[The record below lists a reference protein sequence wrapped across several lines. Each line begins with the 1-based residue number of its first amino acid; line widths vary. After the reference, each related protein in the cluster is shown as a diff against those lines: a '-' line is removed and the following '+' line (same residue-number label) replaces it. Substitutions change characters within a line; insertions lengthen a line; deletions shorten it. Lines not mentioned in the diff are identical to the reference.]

1 VENEMDSLSR
11 MSIQYK
17 FIMPWILPT
26 IGLVYAFIALPAEQ
40 SNTALLVLSLLCAAG
55 LIASWMQAHKFL
67 TVLVLATR
75 SANASA
81 NGDYSYEPSI
91 KGKDELGKLIY
102 TMVNLR
108 NSVKSMTSS
117 KDTSDDAR
125 DNNEKVMA
133 IDKVQAIIEFNMDG
147 TIITANNNFLGAVGY
162 SLDEIQGKHH
172 SIFVEPEYKESNEYH
187 EFWRKLNNGLF
198 ESAEYKRI
206 GKGGKEI
213 WIQASYNPIL
223 DEEGKPYK
231 VVKFATDVTEQKRNN
246 IANTRIR
253 RALDSCAESCLMVAD
268 ENYNL
273 VYTNKGVQDMFIT
286 AENDIKKSIPSFS
299 VNNVLGQNIDIFHKD
314 PSYQR
319 GMLDKLTDTHKTQL
333 ELGDRTFALIVNP
346 ILSANNERI
355 GTVVEWTD
363 KTDELARTKRE
374 EAIAA
379 ENARTRSALDVCQAN
394 VMMADDELNIV
405 YLNHSVRDMLTD
417 AQTDIRKDLPNF
429 NVDQLMGFNV
439 DGFHKNPSHQRGMLR
454 DLREVYNTQIIVGG
468 RTFDLV
474 ATPVWD
480 GEKRLGT
487 VVEWQDMTEELARL
501 EKERIITAENA
512 RTKSAL
518 DVCQANVMMAD
529 EELNIVYLNH
539 SVREMLTDAQPDIR
553 KDLPQFDV
561 DKLMGFNVDG
571 FHKNPSHQRGM
582 LRDLRE
588 VYNTQIIVGGRTF
601 NLVATPVWEGETR
614 LGTVVEWQ
622 DMTEQLA
629 FETEQKRMADE
640 NTRVRLAL
648 DACTANTMIA
658 DNDQNVIYTNEA
670 VSGMLRT
677 AESDVRK
684 DLPNFSANQVLGS
697 NIDVF
702 HKNPAH
708 QRQMLTALKDT
719 YRTEIVVGGR
729 TFALIANPIVNA
741 EGQRLGTVVEWND
754 RTEEVSVE
762 NEVDRIIEN
771 ASKGDLSLRATV
783 DDKTGFFK
791 NLCMG
796 LNSLMTISENV
807 INDTA
812 RVLDAMAHGKLD
824 QRIQADYQGIFDKL
838 KQDANA
844 TGERLTDVI
853 GRIRESANTVS
864 TGSTEIAQGNT
875 DLSQRTEEQASSL
888 EETASSM
895 EEMTS
900 SVRQTSENASHAND
914 LAANAQSKAQK
925 GGEVVSK
932 AVGAMEEINTSSKKI
947 ADIIGVIDEIAFQT
961 NLLALNAAVEAAR
974 AGEQGKGFAVVAGE
988 VRNLAQRSAGAA
1000 KEIKDLIRDSVEK
1013 VDNGTDL
1020 VNKSGQTLAEI
1031 VEAVEKVT
1039 TMIKEISS
1047 ASEEQAS
1054 GIEQVNK
1061 AISQMDEMTQQNA
1074 ALVEEA
1080 SAASETMTEQAKNML
1095 DLVGFFKVAGGS
1107 DVQDQP
1113 MSAPQHSG
1121 HSGGFSAQPSTP
1133 AAPISISHKPTTA
1146 SRPVVNDDDDDWQ
1159 EF

>member
-1 VENEMDSLSR
+1 MDSLSR

-17 FIMPWILPT
+17 FIMPWLMPI
-26 IGLVYAFIALPAEQ
+26 IGLVYAFIAIPSEQ
-40 SNTALLVLSLLCAAG
+40 AGNALIVLSLLCAAG

-75 SANASA
+75 SANATA
-81 NGDYSYEPSI
+81 NGDYSYKPST
-91 KGKDELGKLIY
+91 KGKDELAKLIY

-108 NSVKSMTSS
+108 NSVKDILSG
-117 KDTSDDAR
+117 DQDSDIDKQVAKE
-125 DNNEKVMA
+125 NLEKVVA
-133 IDKVQAIIEFNMDG
+133 INKVQAVIEFEMDG
-147 TIITANNNFLGAVGY
+147 TIITANDLFLNAMGY
-162 SLDEIQGKHH
+162 RLEEIQGKHH
-172 SIFVEPEYKESNEYH
+172 SIFVDSEYKNSNEYKD
-187 EFWRKLNNGLF
+187 FWSHLNNGDF
-198 ESAEYKRI
+198 KQEEFKRF
-206 GKGGKEI
+206 GKAGNEI

-223 DEEGKPYK
+223 DEDGKPYK
-231 VVKFATDVTEQKRNN
+231 VVKYAIDITEQRLQRISNN
-246 IANTRIR
+246 RIR

-268 ENYNL
+268 ENYDL
-273 VYTNKGVQDMFIT
+273 VYTNKGVQDMFVT
-286 AENDIKKSIPSFS
+286 AESDIKKSISSFS
-299 VNNVLGQNIDIFHKD
+299 VDNVLGQNIDIFHKN

-319 GMLDKLTDTHKTQL
+319 KMLDSLTGTHSAQL
-333 ELGDRTFALIVNP
+333 ELGGRTFALIVNP
-346 ILSANNERI
+346 IKDEKGDRI

-363 KTDELARTKRE
+363 KT
-374 EAIAA
+374 
-379 ENARTRSALDVCQAN
+379 
-394 VMMADDELNIV
+394 
-405 YLNHSVRDMLTD
+405 
-417 AQTDIRKDLPNF
+417 
-429 NVDQLMGFNV
+429 
-439 DGFHKNPSHQRGMLR
+439 
-454 DLREVYNTQIIVGG
+454 
-468 RTFDLV
+468 
-474 ATPVWD
+474 
-480 GEKRLGT
+480 
-487 VVEWQDMTEELARL
+487 
-501 EKERIITAENA
+501 
-512 RTKSAL
+512 
-518 DVCQANVMMAD
+518 
-529 EELNIVYLNH
+529 
-539 SVREMLTDAQPDIR
+539 
-553 KDLPQFDV
+553 
-561 DKLMGFNVDG
+561 
-571 FHKNPSHQRGM
+571 
-582 LRDLRE
+582 
-588 VYNTQIIVGGRTF
+588 
-601 NLVATPVWEGETR
+601 
-614 LGTVVEWQ
+614 
-622 DMTEQLA
+622 EQLA
-629 FETEQKRMADE
+629 QEAEQKRIADE
-640 NTRVRLAL
+640 NSRVRLAL

-670 VSGMLRT
+670 VAGMLRV

-684 DLPNFSANQVLGS
+684 DLPNFSANTVLGS
-697 NIDVF
+697 NIDIF

-708 QRQMLTALKDT
+708 QRQMLSALKDT
-719 YRTEIVVGGR
+719 YRTQIVVGGR
-729 TFALIANPIVNA
+729 TFALIANPIVSP
-741 EGQRLGTVVEWND
+741 EGERLGTVVEWND

-762 NEVDRIIEN
+762 REVDNIIE
-771 ASKGDLSLRATV
+771 AAGKGDLSRRASI
-783 DDKTGFFK
+783 DDKSGFFK
-791 NLCMG
+791 SLSMG

-824 QRIQADYQGIFDKL
+824 ERIEAEYQGIFGKL

-925 GGEVVSK
+925 GGEVVSR

-1031 VEAVEKVT
+1031 VEAVEKVN

-1095 DLVGFFKVAGGS
+1095 ELVGFFKVASGS
-1107 DVQDQP
+1107 DVHASP
-1113 MSAPQHSG
+1113 MMSHGHMNHASPAPKAPVSSAP
-1121 HSGGFSAQPSTP
+1121 SAPSSP
-1133 AAPISISHKPTTA
+1133 A
-1146 SRPVVNDDDDDWQ
+1146 SRPVVKDDDDDWQ

>member
-1 VENEMDSLSR
+1 MDSLSR
-11 MSIQYK
+11 ISIQYK
-17 FIMPWILPT
+17 FIAPWILPA
-26 IGLVYAFIALPAEQ
+26 IGLIYAFAAIPSEQ
-40 SNTALLVLSLLCAAG
+40 SSTPMIVLALLCLAG
-55 LIASWMQAHKFL
+55 LIASWLQAHKYL
-67 TVLVLATR
+67 TVLVFATR
-75 SANASA
+75 SANATA
-81 NGDYSYEPSI
+81 NGDYAYEPPM
-91 KGKDELGKLIY
+91 KGKDELAKLIY

-108 NSVKSMTSS
+108 NSVRSMKGGAS
-117 KDTSDDAR
+117 DTSGDSSHEMESKLQAV
-125 DNNEKVMA
+125 E
-133 IDKVQAIIEFNMDG
+133 KVQAVIEFNMDG
-147 TIITANNNFLGAVGY
+147 TIISANNNFLNALGY
-162 SLDEIQGKHH
+162 TLDEIKGKHH
-172 SIFVEPEYKESNEYH
+172 SIFVEPEFKESAEYRA
-187 EFWRKLNNGLF
+187 FWQRLNNGEF
-198 ESAEYKRI
+198 EASEYKRI
-206 GKGGKEI
+206 GKSGNEV
-213 WIQASYNPIL
+213 WIHASYNPIK
-223 DEEGKPYK
+223 DAEGKPYK
-231 VVKFATDVTEQKRNN
+231 VVKFATDITEQKLNN
-246 IANTRIR
+246 ISNFRIR

-268 ENYNL
+268 ENYDL

-286 AENDIKKSIPSFS
+286 AESDIKQSIPSFS
-299 VNNVLGQNIDIFHKD
+299 SDKVLGQNIDIFHKN

-319 GMLDKLTDTHKTQL
+319 EMLNKLTGTHKAEL
-333 ELGDRTFALIVNP
+333 ELGARTFGLIVNP
-346 ILSANNERI
+346 ITDENGNRI

-363 KTDELARTKRE
+363 RTDELARIERE
-374 EAIAA
+374 EKIAA

-394 VMMADDELNIV
+394 VMMADEDLNIV
-405 YLNHSVRDMLTD
+405 YLNHSVKEMLVD
-417 AQTDIRKDLPNF
+417 AQDDIRKDLPGF
-429 NVDQLMGFNV
+429 DAQKLMGFNV
-439 DGFHKNPSHQRGMLR
+439 DGFHKNPSHQRNMLR
-454 DLREVYNTQIIVGG
+454 DLRDMYNTQIVVGG

-487 VVEWQDMTEELARL
+487 VVEW
-501 EKERIITAENA
+501 N
-512 RTKSAL
+512 
-518 DVCQANVMMAD
+518 
-529 EELNIVYLNH
+529 
-539 SVREMLTDAQPDIR
+539 
-553 KDLPQFDV
+553 
-561 DKLMGFNVDG
+561 
-571 FHKNPSHQRGM
+571 
-582 LRDLRE
+582 
-588 VYNTQIIVGGRTF
+588 
-601 NLVATPVWEGETR
+601 
-614 LGTVVEWQ
+614 

-629 FETEQKRMADE
+629 FDKEQKRISDE

-648 DACTANTMIA
+648 DACSSNTMIA
-658 DNDQNVIYTNEA
+658 DNNQDIIYTNQA
-670 VSGMLRT
+670 VTDMLHT
-677 AESDVRK
+677 AEADVRK
-684 DLPNFSANQVLGS
+684 DLPNFTASKVVGS

-708 QRQMLTALKDT
+708 QRQMLGALKDT
-719 YRTEIVVGGR
+719 YRTQIVVGGR
-729 TFALIANPIVNA
+729 TFALIANPIINS
-741 EGQRLGTVVEWND
+741 EGERLGTVVEWND
-754 RTEEVSVE
+754 RTEEVAVE
-762 NEVDRIIEN
+762 NEVDAIIDS
-771 ASKGDLSLRATV
+771 AGKGDLSRRAST
-783 DDKTGFFK
+783 DDKSGFFK

-796 LNSLMTISENV
+796 LNSLMSISENV

-824 QRIQADYQGIFDKL
+824 ERIEADYQGIFDKL

-853 GRIRESANTVS
+853 GRIREAANTVS

-900 SVRQTSENASHAND
+900 SVRQTSENASHANG
-914 LAANAQSKAQK
+914 LAANAQEKAQK
-925 GGEVVSK
+925 GGEVVSQ
-932 AVGAMEEINTSSKKI
+932 AVGAMEEINSSSKKI

-1031 VEAVEKVT
+1031 VDAVEKVT

-1074 ALVEEA
+1074 ALVEQA

-1095 DLVGFFKVAGGS
+1095 DLVGFFKVASGGDMS
-1107 DVQDQP
+1107 SMAP
-1113 MSAPQHSG
+1113 MSMPSHGAPTL
-1121 HSGGFSAQPSTP
+1121 SAVPKANQSP
-1133 AAPISISHKPTTA
+1133 APKPPAA
-1146 SRPVVNDDDDDWQ
+1146 SRPAVSDDDDDWQ

>member
-1 VENEMDSLSR
+1 MDSLSR

-17 FIMPWILPT
+17 FIMPWLMPI
-26 IGLVYAFIALPAEQ
+26 IGLVYAFIAIPSEQ
-40 SNTALLVLSLLCAAG
+40 AGNALIVLSLLCAAG

-75 SANASA
+75 SANATA
-81 NGDYSYEPSI
+81 NGDYSYKPST
-91 KGKDELGKLIY
+91 KGKDELAKLIY

-108 NSVKSMTSS
+108 NSVKDILSG
-117 KDTSDDAR
+117 DQDSDIDKQVAKE
-125 DNNEKVMA
+125 NLEKVVA
-133 IDKVQAIIEFNMDG
+133 INKVQAVIEFEMDG
-147 TIITANNNFLGAVGY
+147 TIITANDLFLNAMGY
-162 SLDEIQGKHH
+162 RLEEIQGKHH
-172 SIFVEPEYKESNEYH
+172 SIFVDSEYKNSNEYKD
-187 EFWRKLNNGLF
+187 FWSHLNNGDF
-198 ESAEYKRI
+198 KQEEFKRF
-206 GKGGKEI
+206 GKAGNEI

-223 DEEGKPYK
+223 DEDGKPYK
-231 VVKFATDVTEQKRNN
+231 VVKYAIDITEQRLQRISNN
-246 IANTRIR
+246 RIR

-268 ENYNL
+268 ENYDL
-273 VYTNKGVQDMFIT
+273 VYTNKGVQDMFVT
-286 AENDIKKSIPSFS
+286 AESDIKKSISSFS
-299 VNNVLGQNIDIFHKD
+299 VDNVLGQNIDIFHKN

-319 GMLDKLTDTHKTQL
+319 KMLDSLTDTHSAQL
-333 ELGDRTFALIVNP
+333 ELGGRTFALIVNP
-346 ILSANNERI
+346 IKDEKGDRI

-363 KTDELARTKRE
+363 KT
-374 EAIAA
+374 
-379 ENARTRSALDVCQAN
+379 
-394 VMMADDELNIV
+394 
-405 YLNHSVRDMLTD
+405 
-417 AQTDIRKDLPNF
+417 
-429 NVDQLMGFNV
+429 
-439 DGFHKNPSHQRGMLR
+439 
-454 DLREVYNTQIIVGG
+454 
-468 RTFDLV
+468 
-474 ATPVWD
+474 
-480 GEKRLGT
+480 
-487 VVEWQDMTEELARL
+487 
-501 EKERIITAENA
+501 
-512 RTKSAL
+512 
-518 DVCQANVMMAD
+518 
-529 EELNIVYLNH
+529 
-539 SVREMLTDAQPDIR
+539 
-553 KDLPQFDV
+553 
-561 DKLMGFNVDG
+561 
-571 FHKNPSHQRGM
+571 
-582 LRDLRE
+582 
-588 VYNTQIIVGGRTF
+588 
-601 NLVATPVWEGETR
+601 
-614 LGTVVEWQ
+614 
-622 DMTEQLA
+622 EQLA
-629 FETEQKRMADE
+629 QEAEQKRIADE
-640 NTRVRLAL
+640 NSRVRLAL

-670 VSGMLRT
+670 VAGMLRV

-684 DLPNFSANQVLGS
+684 DLPNFSANTVLGS
-697 NIDVF
+697 NIDIF

-708 QRQMLTALKDT
+708 QRQMLSALKDT
-719 YRTEIVVGGR
+719 YRTQIVVGGR
-729 TFALIANPIVNA
+729 TFALIANPIVSP
-741 EGQRLGTVVEWND
+741 EGERLGTVVEWND

-762 NEVDRIIEN
+762 REVDNIIE
-771 ASKGDLSLRATV
+771 AAGKGDLSRRASI
-783 DDKTGFFK
+783 DDKSGFFK
-791 NLCMG
+791 SLSMG

-824 QRIQADYQGIFDKL
+824 ERIEAEYQGIFGKL

-1031 VEAVEKVT
+1031 VEAVEKVN

-1095 DLVGFFKVAGGS
+1095 ELVGFFKVASGS
-1107 DVQDQP
+1107 DVHASP
-1113 MSAPQHSG
+1113 MMSHGHMNHASPAPKAPVSSAP
-1121 HSGGFSAQPSTP
+1121 SAPSSP
-1133 AAPISISHKPTTA
+1133 A
-1146 SRPVVNDDDDDWQ
+1146 SRPVVKDDDDDWQ

>member
-1 VENEMDSLSR
+1 MDSLSR

-17 FIMPWILPT
+17 FIMPWLMPI
-26 IGLVYAFIALPAEQ
+26 IGLVYAFIAIPSEQ
-40 SNTALLVLSLLCAAG
+40 AGNALIVLSLLCAAG

-75 SANASA
+75 SANATA
-81 NGDYSYEPSI
+81 NGDYSYKPSI
-91 KGKDELGKLIY
+91 KGKDELAKLIY

-108 NSVKSMTSS
+108 NSVKDILSG
-117 KDTSDDAR
+117 DQDSDIDKQVAKE
-125 DNNEKVMA
+125 NLEKVVA
-133 IDKVQAIIEFNMDG
+133 INKVQAVIEFEMDG
-147 TIITANNNFLGAVGY
+147 TIITANDLFLNAMGY
-162 SLDEIQGKHH
+162 RLEEIQGKHH
-172 SIFVEPEYKESNEYH
+172 SIFVDSEYKNSNEYKD
-187 EFWRKLNNGLF
+187 FWSHLNNGDF
-198 ESAEYKRI
+198 KQEEFKRF
-206 GKGGKEI
+206 GKAGNEI

-223 DEEGKPYK
+223 DEDGKPYK
-231 VVKFATDVTEQKRNN
+231 VVKYAIDITEQRLQRISNN
-246 IANTRIR
+246 RIR

-268 ENYNL
+268 ENYDL
-273 VYTNKGVQDMFIT
+273 VYTNKGVQDMFVT
-286 AENDIKKSIPSFS
+286 AESDIKKSISSFS
-299 VNNVLGQNIDIFHKD
+299 VDNVLGQNIDIFHKN

-319 GMLDKLTDTHKTQL
+319 KMLDSLTDTHSAQL
-333 ELGDRTFALIVNP
+333 ELGGRTFALIVNP
-346 ILSANNERI
+346 IKDEKGDRI

-363 KTDELARTKRE
+363 KT
-374 EAIAA
+374 
-379 ENARTRSALDVCQAN
+379 
-394 VMMADDELNIV
+394 
-405 YLNHSVRDMLTD
+405 
-417 AQTDIRKDLPNF
+417 
-429 NVDQLMGFNV
+429 
-439 DGFHKNPSHQRGMLR
+439 
-454 DLREVYNTQIIVGG
+454 
-468 RTFDLV
+468 
-474 ATPVWD
+474 
-480 GEKRLGT
+480 
-487 VVEWQDMTEELARL
+487 
-501 EKERIITAENA
+501 
-512 RTKSAL
+512 
-518 DVCQANVMMAD
+518 
-529 EELNIVYLNH
+529 
-539 SVREMLTDAQPDIR
+539 
-553 KDLPQFDV
+553 
-561 DKLMGFNVDG
+561 
-571 FHKNPSHQRGM
+571 
-582 LRDLRE
+582 
-588 VYNTQIIVGGRTF
+588 
-601 NLVATPVWEGETR
+601 
-614 LGTVVEWQ
+614 
-622 DMTEQLA
+622 EQLA
-629 FETEQKRMADE
+629 QEAEQKRIADE
-640 NTRVRLAL
+640 NSRVRLAL

-670 VSGMLRT
+670 VAGMLRV

-684 DLPNFSANQVLGS
+684 DLPNFSANTVLGS
-697 NIDVF
+697 NIDIF

-708 QRQMLTALKDT
+708 QRQMLSALKDT
-719 YRTEIVVGGR
+719 YRTQIVVGGR
-729 TFALIANPIVNA
+729 TFALIANPIVSP
-741 EGQRLGTVVEWND
+741 EGERLGTVVEWND

-762 NEVDRIIEN
+762 REVDNIIE
-771 ASKGDLSLRATV
+771 AAGKGDLSRRASI
-783 DDKTGFFK
+783 DDKSGFFK
-791 NLCMG
+791 SLSMG

-824 QRIQADYQGIFDKL
+824 ERIEAEYQGIFGKL

-1031 VEAVEKVT
+1031 VEAVEKVN

-1095 DLVGFFKVAGGS
+1095 ELVGFFKVASGS
-1107 DVQDQP
+1107 DVHASP
-1113 MSAPQHSG
+1113 MMSHGHMNHASPAPKAPVSSAP
-1121 HSGGFSAQPSTP
+1121 SAPSSP
-1133 AAPISISHKPTTA
+1133 A
-1146 SRPVVNDDDDDWQ
+1146 SRPVVKDDDDDWQ

>member
-1 VENEMDSLSR
+1 
-11 MSIQYK
+11 
-17 FIMPWILPT
+17 MPWILPLV
-26 IGLVYAFIALPAEQ
+26 GLVYAFITIPQEQAGNALI
-40 SNTALLVLSLLCAAG
+40 VLSLLCLAG
-55 LIASWMQAHKFL
+55 LIAHWMQAHKLL

-75 SANASA
+75 SANATA
-81 NGDYSYEPSI
+81 NGDYSYDPST
-91 KGKDELGKLIY
+91 KGKDELAKLIY
-102 TMVNLR
+102 TLVNLR
-108 NSVKSMTSS
+108 NSIKGIVSS
-117 KDTSDDAR
+117 TDTS
-125 DNNEKVMA
+125 NQKENEAKVFA

-147 TIITANNNFLGAVGY
+147 TIITANHNFLSVMGY
-162 SLDEIQGKHH
+162 TLDEVKGKHH
-172 SIFVEPEYKESNEYH
+172 SIFVEPSFKESNEYRM
-187 EFWRKLNNGLF
+187 FWEKLNSGEF
-198 ESAEYKRI
+198 ESEEYKRI
-206 GKGGKEI
+206 GKGGKEV
-213 WIQASYNPIL
+213 WIQASYNPVL
-223 DEEGKPYK
+223 GEDGKPYK
-231 VVKFATDVTEQKRNN
+231 VIKFATNVTRQKNES
-246 IANTRIR
+246 ISNTRIK

-268 ENYNL
+268 EEYNL
-273 VYTNKGVQDMFIT
+273 VYTNKGVKDMFVT

-299 VNNVLGQNIDIFHKD
+299 VDKVLGQNIDIFHKD

-319 GMLDKLTDTHKTQL
+319 SMLDKLSGTHETQL
-333 ELGDRTFALIVNP
+333 NLGGRTFSLIVNP
-346 ILSANNERI
+346 VLSAEGKRI

-363 KTDELARTKRE
+363 KTEEIARTERE
-374 EAIAA
+374 EKISA
-379 ENARTRSALDVCQAN
+379 ENSRTRSALDVCQAN
-394 VMMADDELNIV
+394 VMMADEELNIV
-405 YLNHSVRDMLTD
+405 YLNDSVREMLND
-417 AQTDIRKDLPNF
+417 AQSDIKKDLPNF
-429 NVDQLMGFNV
+429 DVKNLMGFNV

-454 DLREVYNTQIIVGG
+454 DLRDVYKTNIVVGG
-468 RTFDLV
+468 RTFNLV
-474 ATPVWD
+474 ATPVWQD
-480 GEKRLGT
+480 EKRLGT
-487 VVEWQDMTEELARL
+487 VVEWRDLTEALASEAEL
-501 EKERIITAENA
+501 KRIGDENA
-512 RTKSAL
+512 RTRSAL

-529 EELNIVYLNH
+529 EELNIVYLND
-539 SVREMLTDAQPDIR
+539 SVLEMLSDAESDIK
-553 KDLPQFDV
+553 KDLPNFDV
-561 DKLMGFNVDG
+561 KNLMGFNVDG

-582 LRDLRE
+582 LSELRD
-588 VYNTQIIVGGRTF
+588 VYKTKIVVGGRTF
-601 NLVATPVWEGETR
+601 NLVATPVWQDEKR
-614 LGTVVEWQ
+614 LGTVVEWL
-622 DMTEQLA
+622 DLTEQLT
-629 FETEQKRMADE
+629 FEAEQKRTADE

-648 DACTANTMIA
+648 DACSANTMIA

-670 VSGMLRT
+670 VAGMLRI

-684 DLPNFSANQVLGS
+684 DLPQFSASQVLGS
-697 NIDVF
+697 NIDIF

-708 QRQMLTALKDT
+708 QRQMLAALKDT
-719 YRTEIVVGGR
+719 YKTQIVVGGR
-729 TFALIANPIVNA
+729 TFSLIASPIVNP
-741 EGQRLGTVVEWND
+741 EGERLGTVVEWSD

-762 NEVDRIIEN
+762 REVDNIIES
-771 ASKGDLSLRATV
+771 ASKGELSLRATV
-783 DDKTGFFK
+783 DDKSGFFK

-824 QRIQADYQGIFDKL
+824 ERIEADYQGIFGKL

-900 SVRQTSENASHAND
+900 SVRQTSENASHANN
-914 LAANAQSKAQK
+914 LAANAQDKAQK
-925 GGEVVSK
+925 GGQVVSK

-1031 VEAVEKVT
+1031 VEAVEKVN

-1095 DLVGFFKVAGGS
+1095 DLVGFFKVASGS
-1107 DVQDQP
+1107 DVQSP
-1113 MSAPQHSG
+1113 MAMHQSSG
-1121 HSGGFSAQPSTP
+1121 HHGGGQSSINKPRASTAQT
-1133 AAPISISHKPTTA
+1133 HKPSTA
-1146 SRPVVNDDDDDWQ
+1146 SRPVVKDDDDDWQ

>member
-1 VENEMDSLSR
+1 MDSLSR

-17 FIMPWILPT
+17 FIMPWLMPI
-26 IGLVYAFIALPAEQ
+26 IGLVYAFIAIPSEQ
-40 SNTALLVLSLLCAAG
+40 AGNALIVLSLLCAAG

-75 SANASA
+75 SANATA
-81 NGDYSYEPSI
+81 NGDYSYKPSI
-91 KGKDELGKLIY
+91 KGKDELAKLIY

-108 NSVKSMTSS
+108 NSVKDILSG
-117 KDTSDDAR
+117 DQDSDIDKQVAKENS
-125 DNNEKVMA
+125 DKVVA
-133 IDKVQAIIEFNMDG
+133 INKVQAVIEFEMDG
-147 TIITANNNFLGAVGY
+147 TIITANDLFLNAMGY
-162 SLDEIQGKHH
+162 TLEEIQGKHH
-172 SIFVEPEYKESNEYH
+172 SIFVDSEYKNSNEYKD
-187 EFWRKLNNGLF
+187 FWSHLNNGDF
-198 ESAEYKRI
+198 KQEEFKRF
-206 GKGGKEI
+206 GKAGNEI
-213 WIQASYNPIL
+213 WIQASYNPII
-223 DEEGKPYK
+223 DEHGKPYK
-231 VVKFATDVTEQKRNN
+231 VVKYAIDITEQRLQRISNN
-246 IANTRIR
+246 RIR

-268 ENYNL
+268 ENYDL
-273 VYTNKGVQDMFIT
+273 VYTNKGVQDMFVT
-286 AENDIKKSIPSFS
+286 AESDIKKSISSFS
-299 VNNVLGQNIDIFHKD
+299 VDNVLGQNIDIFHKN

-319 GMLDKLTDTHKTQL
+319 KMLDSLTDTHSAQL

-346 ILSANNERI
+346 IKDEKGNRI

-363 KTDELARTKRE
+363 KTEQLAQEAEQKRIADE
-374 EAIAA
+374 
-379 ENARTRSALDVCQAN
+379 NSRTRSALDVCQAN
-394 VMMADDELNIV
+394 VMMADEDLNIV
-405 YLNHSVRDMLTD
+405 YLNNSVREMLTD
-417 AQTDIRKDLPNF
+417 AQTDIKKDLPNF
-429 NVDQLMGFNV
+429 DVSKLMGFNV
-439 DGFHKNPSHQRGMLR
+439 DGFHKNPAHQRGMLAELK
-454 DLREVYNTQIIVGG
+454 DVYNTKIVVGG

-474 ATPVWD
+474 ATPVWQGD
-480 GEKRLGT
+480 KRLGT
-487 VVEWQDMTEELARL
+487 VVEW
-501 EKERIITAENA
+501 
-512 RTKSAL
+512 
-518 DVCQANVMMAD
+518 
-529 EELNIVYLNH
+529 
-539 SVREMLTDAQPDIR
+539 
-553 KDLPQFDV
+553 KDL
-561 DKLMGFNVDG
+561 
-571 FHKNPSHQRGM
+571 
-582 LRDLRE
+582 
-588 VYNTQIIVGGRTF
+588 
-601 NLVATPVWEGETR
+601 
-614 LGTVVEWQ
+614 
-622 DMTEQLA
+622 TEQLA
-629 FETEQKRMADE
+629 FEAEQKRIADE
-640 NTRVRLAL
+640 NSRVRLAL

-670 VSGMLRT
+670 VAGMLRV

-684 DLPNFSANQVLGS
+684 DLPNFSANTVLGS
-697 NIDVF
+697 NIDIF

-708 QRQMLTALKDT
+708 QRQMLSALKDT
-719 YRTEIVVGGR
+719 YRTQIVVGGR
-729 TFALIANPIVNA
+729 TFALIANPIVSP
-741 EGQRLGTVVEWND
+741 EGERLGTVVEWND

-762 NEVDRIIEN
+762 REVDNIIE
-771 ASKGDLSLRATV
+771 AAGKGDLSRRASI
-783 DDKTGFFK
+783 DDKSGFFK
-791 NLCMG
+791 SLSMG

-824 QRIQADYQGIFDKL
+824 ERIEAEYQGIFGKL

-1031 VEAVEKVT
+1031 VEAVEKVN

-1095 DLVGFFKVAGGS
+1095 DLVGFFKVASGS
-1107 DVQDQP
+1107 DVHASP
-1113 MSAPQHSG
+1113 MMSHGHMNHASPAPKAPVPSAP
-1121 HSGGFSAQPSTP
+1121 SAPSSP
-1133 AAPISISHKPTTA
+1133 A
-1146 SRPVVNDDDDDWQ
+1146 SRPVVKDDDDDWQ

>member
-1 VENEMDSLSR
+1 MDSLSR

-17 FIMPWILPT
+17 FIMPWVLPL
-26 IGLVYAFIALPAEQ
+26 IGLIYAFISIPQEQAGSALI
-40 SNTALLVLSLLCAAG
+40 VLSLLCAAG
-55 LIASWMQAHKFL
+55 LIAHWMQAHKLL
-67 TVLVLATR
+67 TVLLLATR
-75 SANASA
+75 SANATA
-81 NGDYSYEPSI
+81 NGDYSYEPST
-91 KGKDELGKLIY
+91 KGQDELAKLIY

-108 NSVKSMTSS
+108 NSIRGMSS
-117 KDTSDDAR
+117 SHTGSSDDMLLEAL
-125 DNNEKVMA
+125 DVCNANVMVA
-133 IDKVQAIIEFNMDG
+133 DMNFNIKYMNKSVLDMMETAEEDIKKELPNFDTTKLIGSNIDVFHKNPAHQRGMV
-147 TIITANNNFLGAVGY
+147 
-162 SLDEIQGKHH
+162 S
-172 SIFVEPEYKESNEYH
+172 
-187 EFWRKLNNGLF
+187 KL
-198 ESAEYKRI
+198 SSTY
-206 GKGGKEI
+206 
-213 WIQASYNPIL
+213 
-223 DEEGKPYK
+223 
-231 VVKFATDVTEQKRNN
+231 
-246 IANTRIR
+246 NTRITVGGR
-253 RALDSCAESCLMVAD
+253 V
-268 ENYNL
+268 
-273 VYTNKGVQDMFIT
+273 
-286 AENDIKKSIPSFS
+286 FS
-299 VNNVLGQNIDIFHKD
+299 
-314 PSYQR
+314 
-319 GMLDKLTDTHKTQL
+319 
-333 ELGDRTFALIVNP
+333 LIANP
-346 ILSANNERI
+346 ISSSKGERL
-355 GTVVEWTD
+355 GTVVEWKD
-363 KTDELARTKRE
+363 MTDELQFQEKTEKLAS
-374 EAIAA
+374 

-394 VMMADDELNIV
+394 VMMADENLNIV
-405 YLNHSVRDMLTD
+405 YLNNSVREMLTE
-417 AQTDIRKDLPNF
+417 AQPDIKKDLPNF
-429 NVDQLMGFNV
+429 DVGNLMGFNV
-439 DGFHKNPSHQRGMLR
+439 DGFHKNPAHQRGMLAE
-454 DLREVYNTQIIVGG
+454 LKQVYNTKIVVGG

-474 ATPVWD
+474 ATPVWQD
-480 GEKRLGT
+480 QKRLGT
-487 VVEWQDMTEELARL
+487 VVEW
-501 EKERIITAENA
+501 
-512 RTKSAL
+512 
-518 DVCQANVMMAD
+518 
-529 EELNIVYLNH
+529 
-539 SVREMLTDAQPDIR
+539 
-553 KDLPQFDV
+553 KDL
-561 DKLMGFNVDG
+561 
-571 FHKNPSHQRGM
+571 
-582 LRDLRE
+582 
-588 VYNTQIIVGGRTF
+588 
-601 NLVATPVWEGETR
+601 
-614 LGTVVEWQ
+614 
-622 DMTEQLA
+622 TEQLA
-629 FETEQKRMADE
+629 FEAEQKRISDE

-648 DACTANTMIA
+648 DACSANTMIA

-670 VSGMLRT
+670 VAGMLRV

-684 DLPNFSANQVLGS
+684 DLPNFTASKVLGS
-697 NIDVF
+697 NIDIF

-708 QRQMLTALKDT
+708 QRQMLSALKDT

-729 TFALIANPIVNA
+729 TFSLIANPIVNPDG
-741 EGQRLGTVVEWND
+741 ERLGTVVEWND

-762 NEVDRIIEN
+762 REVDNIIES
-771 ASKGDLSLRATV
+771 AGRGELSLRATV
-783 DDKTGFFK
+783 EDKSGFFK

-824 QRIQADYQGIFDKL
+824 ERIEADYQGIFGKL
-838 KQDANA
+838 KQDAND

-900 SVRQTSENASHAND
+900 SVRQTSENASHANN
-914 LAANAQSKAQK
+914 LAANAQEKAQK

-947 ADIIGVIDEIAFQT
+947 SDIIGVIDEIAFQT

-1031 VEAVEKVT
+1031 VEAVEKVN

-1095 DLVGFFKVAGGS
+1095 DLVGFFKVASGS
-1107 DVQDQP
+1107 DVHNP
-1113 MSAPQHSG
+1113 MGHQTAIMSHSSPKPSQAKSSAS
-1121 HSGGFSAQPSTP
+1121 STN
-1133 AAPISISHKPTTA
+1133 SHKPSTA
-1146 SRPVVNDDDDDWQ
+1146 SRPVVKDDDDDWQ

>member
-1 VENEMDSLSR
+1 MDSLSR

-17 FIMPWILPT
+17 FIMPWVLPL
-26 IGLVYAFIALPAEQ
+26 IGLVYAFISIPQEQAGNALII
-40 SNTALLVLSLLCAAG
+40 LSLLCAAG
-55 LIASWMQAHKFL
+55 LIAHWMQAHKLL
-67 TVLVLATR
+67 TVLLLATR
-75 SANASA
+75 SANATA
-81 NGDYSYEPSI
+81 NGDYGYEPTT
-91 KGKDELGKLIY
+91 KGKDELAKLIY

-108 NSVKSMTSS
+108 NSVKSIASS
-117 KDTSDDAR
+117 SADLDSSNLKEDT
-125 DNNEKVMA
+125 EKVAA

-147 TIITANNNFLGAVGY
+147 TIITANKNFLGAVGY
-162 SLDEIQGKHH
+162 SLEEIQGKHH
-172 SIFVEPEYKESNEYH
+172 SIFVDSQFKASNEYQD
-187 EFWRKLNNGLF
+187 FWRKLNNGEF
-198 ESAEYKRI
+198 ESAEYKRV

-213 WIQASYNPIL
+213 WIQASYNPIIGK
-223 DEEGKPYK
+223 DGKPYK
-231 VVKFATDVTEQKRNN
+231 VIKFATDITQQKIDN
-246 IANTRIR
+246 ISNTRIR

-268 ENYNL
+268 ENYDL

-286 AENDIKKSIPSFS
+286 AESDIKKSIPSFS
-299 VNNVLGQNIDIFHKD
+299 VDNVLGKNIDIFHKD

-319 GMLDKLTDTHKTQL
+319 SMLDKLSDTYKTKL
-333 ELGDRTFALIVNP
+333 ELGDRTFSLIVNP
-346 ILSANNERI
+346 ILSEEGARI

-363 KTDELARTKRE
+363 KTEEIARTEKE
-374 EAIAA
+374 EKISA

-394 VMMADDELNIV
+394 VMMADENLNIV
-405 YLNHSVRDMLTD
+405 YLNNSVREMLTE
-417 AQTDIRKDLPNF
+417 AQPDIKKDLPSF
-429 NVDQLMGFNV
+429 DVSKLMGFNV
-439 DGFHKNPSHQRGMLR
+439 DGFHKNPAHQRGMLA
-454 DLREVYNTQIIVGG
+454 DLKDVYNTKIVVGG

-474 ATPVWD
+474 ATPVWQD
-480 GEKRLGT
+480 QKRLGT
-487 VVEWQDMTEELARL
+487 VVEWKD
-501 EKERIITAENA
+501 
-512 RTKSAL
+512 
-518 DVCQANVMMAD
+518 
-529 EELNIVYLNH
+529 
-539 SVREMLTDAQPDIR
+539 LTD
-553 KDLPQFDV
+553 
-561 DKLMGFNVDG
+561 
-571 FHKNPSHQRGM
+571 
-582 LRDLRE
+582 
-588 VYNTQIIVGGRTF
+588 
-601 NLVATPVWEGETR
+601 
-614 LGTVVEWQ
+614 
-622 DMTEQLA
+622 QLA
-629 FETEQKRMADE
+629 FEAEQKRISDE

-648 DACTANTMIA
+648 DACSANTMIA

-670 VSGMLRT
+670 VSGMLRI

-684 DLPNFSANQVLGS
+684 DLPNFTASKVLGS
-697 NIDVF
+697 NIDIF

-708 QRQMLTALKDT
+708 QRQMLSALKDT
-719 YRTEIVVGGR
+719 YRTQIVVGGR
-729 TFALIANPIVNA
+729 TFSLIANPIINP
-741 EGQRLGTVVEWND
+741 EGERLGTVVEWND
-754 RTEEVSVE
+754 RTEEVAVE
-762 NEVDRIIEN
+762 REVDNIIES
-771 ASKGDLSLRATV
+771 AGKGELSLRATV
-783 DDKTGFFK
+783 EDKSGFFK

-824 QRIQADYQGIFDKL
+824 ERIEADYQGIFGKL
-838 KQDANA
+838 KQDAND

-900 SVRQTSENASHAND
+900 SVRQTSENASHANN
-914 LAANAQSKAQK
+914 LAANAQEKAQK

-947 ADIIGVIDEIAFQT
+947 SDIIGVIDEIAFQT

-1031 VEAVEKVT
+1031 VEAVEKVN

-1095 DLVGFFKVAGGS
+1095 DLVGFFKVASGS
-1107 DVQDQP
+1107 DTHNP
-1113 MSAPQHSG
+1113 MGHQSAMMSHS
-1121 HSGGFSAQPSTP
+1121 SKPSQSKSSASSTQ
-1133 AAPISISHKPTTA
+1133 IHKPTTA
-1146 SRPVVNDDDDDWQ
+1146 SRPVVKDDDDDWQ

>member
-1 VENEMDSLSR
+1 MDSLSR

-17 FIMPWILPT
+17 FIMPWILPV
-26 IGLVYAFIALPAEQ
+26 IGLIYAFIAIPSEQ
-40 SNTALLVLSLLCAAG
+40 AGSALIVLSLLCAAG

-75 SANASA
+75 SANATA
-81 NGDYSYEPSI
+81 NGDYSYEPNT
-91 KGKDELGKLIY
+91 KGKDELAKLIY

-108 NSVKSMTSS
+108 NSVKSAISGGL
-117 KDTSDDAR
+117 DSDVERQVAKE
-125 DNNEKVMA
+125 NSEKVVA
-133 IDKVQAIIEFNMDG
+133 INKVQAVIEFEMDG
-147 TIITANNNFLGAVGY
+147 TIITANDKFLDAMGY
-162 SLDEIQGKHH
+162 TLNEVQGKHH
-172 SIFVEPEYKESNEYH
+172 SIFVDSQYKDSNEYRD
-187 EFWRKLNNGLF
+187 FWKHLNNGEF
-198 ESAEYKRI
+198 KQDEFMRI
-206 GKGGKEI
+206 GKAGNEI
-213 WIQASYNPIL
+213 WIQASYNPIIGE
-223 DEEGKPYK
+223 DGKPYK
-231 VVKFATDVTEQKRNN
+231 VIKYASDITQQRIE
-246 IANTRIR
+246 NTTNSRIK

-273 VYTNKGVQDMFIT
+273 VYTNKGVRDMFVT
-286 AENDIKKSIPSFS
+286 AESDIKQSIPSFS
-299 VNNVLGQNIDIFHKD
+299 VDNVLGQNIDIFHKN
-314 PSYQR
+314 PSHQR
-319 GMLDKLTDTHKTQL
+319 KMLDALTDTHSTQL
-333 ELGDRTFALIVNP
+333 ELGSRTFALIVNP
-346 ILSANNERI
+346 INDHNGQRI

-363 KTDELARTKRE
+363 KT
-374 EAIAA
+374 
-379 ENARTRSALDVCQAN
+379 
-394 VMMADDELNIV
+394 
-405 YLNHSVRDMLTD
+405 
-417 AQTDIRKDLPNF
+417 
-429 NVDQLMGFNV
+429 
-439 DGFHKNPSHQRGMLR
+439 
-454 DLREVYNTQIIVGG
+454 
-468 RTFDLV
+468 
-474 ATPVWD
+474 
-480 GEKRLGT
+480 
-487 VVEWQDMTEELARL
+487 
-501 EKERIITAENA
+501 
-512 RTKSAL
+512 
-518 DVCQANVMMAD
+518 
-529 EELNIVYLNH
+529 
-539 SVREMLTDAQPDIR
+539 
-553 KDLPQFDV
+553 
-561 DKLMGFNVDG
+561 
-571 FHKNPSHQRGM
+571 
-582 LRDLRE
+582 
-588 VYNTQIIVGGRTF
+588 
-601 NLVATPVWEGETR
+601 
-614 LGTVVEWQ
+614 
-622 DMTEQLA
+622 EQLA
-629 FETEQKRMADE
+629 IEREQKRIADE
-640 NTRVRLAL
+640 NSRVRLAL

-670 VSGMLRT
+670 VASMLRT
-677 AESDVRK
+677 AEADVRK
-684 DLPNFSANQVLGS
+684 DLPNFSANTVLGS
-697 NIDVF
+697 NIDIF

-708 QRQMLTALKDT
+708 QRQMLSALKST
-719 YRTEIVVGGR
+719 YRTQIVVGGR
-729 TFALIANPIVNA
+729 TFALIANPIVSPDG
-741 EGQRLGTVVEWND
+741 ERLGTVVEWND

-762 NEVDRIIEN
+762 REVDSIIE
-771 ASKGDLSLRATV
+771 AAGKGDLSRRASI
-783 DDKTGFFK
+783 DDKSGFFK
-791 NLCMG
+791 SLSMG

-824 QRIQADYQGIFDKL
+824 ERIESDYQGIFGKL

-914 LAANAQSKAQK
+914 LAANAQTKAQK

-1095 DLVGFFKVAGGS
+1095 DLVGFFKVASGS
-1107 DVQDQP
+1107 DLHSSP
-1113 MSAPQHSG
+1113 MTAPVNMNHGGQGSRPSAP
-1121 HSGGFSAQPSTP
+1121 APS
-1133 AAPISISHKPTTA
+1133 SMSHKPSPA
-1146 SRPVVNDDDDDWQ
+1146 SRPVVKDDDDDWQ

>member
-1 VENEMDSLSR
+1 MDSLSR

-17 FIMPWILPT
+17 FIMPWILPLV
-26 IGLVYAFIALPAEQ
+26 GLVYAFITIPQEQ
-40 SNTALLVLSLLCAAG
+40 AGSSLIVLNLLCLAG
-55 LIASWMQAHKFL
+55 LIAHWMQAHKLL

-75 SANASA
+75 SANATA
-81 NGDYSYEPSI
+81 NGDYSYDPST
-91 KGKDELGKLIY
+91 KGKDELAKLIY

-108 NSVKSMTSS
+108 NSVRTMSSDKSG
-117 KDTSDDAR
+117 
-125 DNNEKVMA
+125 EKEANSEMLL
-133 IDKVQAIIEFNMDG
+133 QALE
-147 TIITANNNFLGAVGY
+147 VC
-162 SLDEIQGKHH
+162 
-172 SIFVEPEYKESNEYH
+172 
-187 EFWRKLNNGLF
+187 
-198 ESAEYKRI
+198 
-206 GKGGKEI
+206 
-213 WIQASYNPIL
+213 
-223 DEEGKPYK
+223 
-231 VVKFATDVTEQKRNN
+231 
-246 IANTRIR
+246 NTNV
-253 RALDSCAESCLMVAD
+253 MVAD
-268 ENYNL
+268 INFNICYM
-273 VYTNKGVQDMFIT
+273 NKSVQEMMTI
-286 AENDIKKSIPSFS
+286 AESDIKQDLPNFDSKNLIG
-299 VNNVLGQNIDIFHKD
+299 NNIDVFHKN
-314 PSYQR
+314 PAHQR
-319 GMLDKLTDTHKTQL
+319 GMVGKLTSTYRTRIVV
-333 ELGDRTFALIVNP
+333 GGRTFSLLANP
-346 ILSANNERI
+346 IFSGSGERL
-355 GTVVEWTD
+355 GTVVEWEDMTAD
-363 KTDELARTKRE
+363 IEQQQKTEKL
-374 EAIAA
+374 AA
-379 ENARTRSALDVCQAN
+379 ENARTR
-394 VMMADDELNIV
+394 
-405 YLNHSVRDMLTD
+405 
-417 AQTDIRKDLPNF
+417 
-429 NVDQLMGFNV
+429 
-439 DGFHKNPSHQRGMLR
+439 
-454 DLREVYNTQIIVGG
+454 
-468 RTFDLV
+468 
-474 ATPVWD
+474 
-480 GEKRLGT
+480 
-487 VVEWQDMTEELARL
+487 
-501 EKERIITAENA
+501 
-512 RTKSAL
+512 SAL

-529 EELNIVYLNH
+529 EELNIVYLNN
-539 SVREMLTDAQPDIR
+539 SVREMMTEAQSDIR
-553 KDLPQFDV
+553 KELPNFDV
-561 DKLMGFNVDG
+561 KELMGFNVDG
-571 FHKNPSHQRGM
+571 FHKNPAHQRNM
-582 LRDLRE
+582 LADLKS
-588 VYNTQIIVGGRTF
+588 VYNTQIVVGGRTF
-601 NLVATPVWEGETR
+601 ALVATPVWQDEKR
-614 LGTVVEWQ
+614 LGTVVEWKDLTEQLVFEAEQKRIGDENARTRSALDVCQANVMMADAELNIVYLNSSVKEMLSDAESDIKKDLPNFSVSDLMGFNVDGFHKNPAHQRGMLADLKKVYNTNIVVGGRTFDLVATPVWQ
-622 DMTEQLA
+622 DELRLGTVVEWKDLTEQLA
-629 FETEQKRMADE
+629 FETEQKRISDE

-670 VSGMLRT
+670 VAGMLRV

-684 DLPNFSANQVLGS
+684 DLPNFSAGKVLGS
-697 NIDVF
+697 NIDIF

-708 QRQMLTALKDT
+708 QRQMLSALKDT
-719 YRTEIVVGGR
+719 YRTQIVVGGR
-729 TFALIANPIVNA
+729 TFSLIANPIVNSDG
-741 EGQRLGTVVEWND
+741 ERLGTVVEWND

-762 NEVDRIIEN
+762 REVDNIIES
-771 ASKGDLSLRATV
+771 ASKGELSLRATV
-783 DDKTGFFK
+783 DDKSGFFK

-824 QRIQADYQGIFDKL
+824 ERIEADYQGIFGKL

-864 TGSTEIAQGNT
+864 TGSNEIAQGNT

-900 SVRQTSENASHAND
+900 SVRQTSENASHANN
-914 LAANAQSKAQK
+914 LAANAQEKAQK

-1031 VEAVEKVT
+1031 VDAVEKVN

-1095 DLVGFFKVAGGS
+1095 DLVGFFKVASGS
-1107 DVQDQP
+1107 DVHNPMGHQP
-1113 MSAPQHSG
+1113 AMMSHS
-1121 HSGGFSAQPSTP
+1121 SPKPSQAKPSASSTN
-1133 AAPISISHKPTTA
+1133 SHKPSTA
-1146 SRPVVNDDDDDWQ
+1146 SRPVVKDDDDDWQ